1 MKKIVIA
8 LCLPVVFCI
17 NGAFANKTVPVNE
30 KVQET
35 FKNIFAHAKEV
46 NWEKNSAYSKATFK
60 LNEELV
66 TAFFTEEGDYVGLVR
81 NILSS
86 QLPIRLQTSL
96 QKQYEGYW
104 ISDLLEY
111 AKDNLTGYYMMIE
124 NADQSIILQSIDGSG
139 WNVFR
144 RIKK

>member
-1 MKKIVIA
+1 MKKIVIV
-8 LCLPVVFCI
+8 LCLPMLIFI
-17 NGAFANKTVPVNE
+17 TGAFANKIVPVND
-30 KVQET
+30 KVQES
-35 FKNIFAHAKEV
+35 FKNMFAQAKDV
-46 NWEKNSAYSKATFK
+46 NWEKSAAYCKASFK

-66 TAFFTEEGDYVGLVR
+66 TAFFTEEGDYIGLVR
-81 NILSS
+81 NVLSS
-86 QLPIRLQTSL
+86 QLPIRLQTSF
-96 QKQYEGYW
+96 QKQYDGYW
-104 ISDLLEY
+104 ISDLFEY